1 MGRFHQELEKAEL
14 HVHLEGSLEPE
25 TLRQLDPSLTVEQ
38 IEERYRCEDFDDF
51 IQSYKWVTGYLRSPE
66 AYALALRRLL
76 ERLAAE
82 NVRYAEITLS
92 AGVILLRGLDFAPIY
107 KALTQEA
114 SRAPLDVWFILD
126 AVRQLG
132 PDHALEVARLAVE
145 RAADR
150 VVAFGIGGIETQGPA
165 EWFTEAFRLVK
176 RHGLGVTVHAGETVG
191 PESVWAALEAGADR
205 IGHGFRA
212 AEDPALVAVLRD
224 RQIPLEICLS
234 SNVALHLV
242 PSLAAHPARRLHEA
256 GVPIV
261 LNTDDPAM
269 FRTTLAREYALAERE
284 LGFSREELRLLA
296 ANSFRY
302 AFKQTPSGTSTPPGI
317 PGASDHGQGG
327 DRGRFGP

>member
-1 MGRFHQELEKAEL
+1 MGRFHQQLEKAEL

-25 TLRQLDPSLTVEQ
+25 TLRELDPGLTPAE
-38 IEERYRCEDFDDF
+38 IEERYRYQDFEDF
-51 IQSYKWVTGYLRSPE
+51 ILSYKWVTGHLRSPE

-76 ERLAAE
+76 ERLAGE

-92 AGVILLRGLDFAPIY
+92 AGVILLRGLDFGPIY
-107 KALTQEA
+107 EALAREA
-114 SRAPLDVWFILD
+114 SAAPLEVWFILD

-132 PDHALEVARLAVE
+132 PDHAFQVARLAVE
-145 RAADR
+145 RAGDR
-150 VVAFGIGGIETQGPA
+150 VIAFGIGGIEKLGPA
-165 EWFTEAFRLVK
+165 EWFTGVFGFVK
-176 RHGLGVTVHAGETVG
+176 QHGLGVTVHAGETAG

-212 AEDPALVAVLRD
+212 AEDPALIARLRE

-234 SNVALHLV
+234 SNLALGLV

-269 FRTTLAREYALAERE
+269 FHTTLAREYELAERE
-284 LGFSREELRLLA
+284 LGFSRDELRRLA

-302 AFKQTPSGTSTPPGI
+302 AFRPPSNGP
-317 PGASDHGQGG
+317 ALRSDT
-327 DRGRFGP
+327 

>member
-25 TLRQLDPSLTVEQ
+25 TLRRLDPSLTVEQ
-38 IEERYRCEDFDDF
+38 IEERYRCEDFDEF

-66 AYALALRRLL
+66 AYALALSRLL

-92 AGVILLRGLDFAPIY
+92 AGVILLRGLDFGAIY
-107 KALTQEA
+107 DALAREA
-114 SRAPLDVWFILD
+114 ARAPLDVWFILD

-132 PDHALEVARLAVE
+132 PDHALEVARWAVE
-145 RAADR
+145 RAGDR
-150 VVAFGIGGIETQGPA
+150 VVAFGIGGIEAQGPA

-176 RHGLGVTVHAGETVG
+176 QHGLGVTVHAGETAG
-191 PESVWAALEAGADR
+191 PESVRAALEAGADR

-212 AEDPALVAVLRD
+212 AEDPLLVAYLRD

-234 SNVALHLV
+234 SNLALHLV
-242 PSLAAHPARRLHEA
+242 PSLAAHPARRLYEA

-269 FRTTLAREYALAERE
+269 FHTTLAREYELAERE

-296 ANSFRY
+296 ANSFRH
-302 AFKQTPSGTSTPPGI
+302 AFKRASTALGI

-327 DRGRFGP
+327 NRGRFGP